1 MEYGIIPG
9 RPWFDSRGDRI
20 QAHGGSIIE
29 VDGRYYFYGE
39 NKENTV
45 PGSGVWHN
53 GVNCYSSKDLIN
65 WTFENTI
72 LKAADDERHPLH
84 PSRIMDRPHIIYNEK
99 NKEYVMWMK
108 LVGSDEEPRNWKH
121 QYMGIAIS
129 KTITG
134 EFKLI
139 DRIVPL
145 DMSSG
150 DFDLFVDEDKKAFLI
165 FGKVHTEIVI
175 ADLASD
181 YKNVTGHY
189 STHLHFIGPP
199 IAREAPAVFKRGR
212 WYYMI
217 TSGTTGYYPNRAL
230 AARAEQMHGPWYIT
244 GDPCIGDKAGNTFNS
259 QISSVFSVPQKDFY
273 LAVGDRWVPDLN
285 REHQKSSWNI
295 NTSIAQYVWLP
306 VTFEEDVPKIEWKSQ
321 WNPEI

>member
-39 NKENTV
+39 NKVNTV

-121 QYMGIAIS
+121 QYMGIATS
-129 KTITG
+129 KMITG

-150 DFDLFVDEDKKAFLI
+150 DFDLFVDE
-165 FGKVHTEIVI
+165 
-175 ADLASD
+175 
-181 YKNVTGHY
+181 
-189 STHLHFIGPP
+189 
-199 IAREAPAVFKRGR
+199 
-212 WYYMI
+212 
-217 TSGTTGYYPNRAL
+217 
-230 AARAEQMHGPWYIT
+230 
-244 GDPCIGDKAGNTFNS
+244 
-259 QISSVFSVPQKDFY
+259 
-273 LAVGDRWVPDLN
+273 
-285 REHQKSSWNI
+285 QKSISH
-295 NTSIAQYVWLP
+295 
-306 VTFEEDVPKIEWKSQ
+306 FWKGAHGDCDCRSGG
-321 WNPEI
+321 

>member
-39 NKENTV
+39 NKVNTV

-121 QYMGIAIS
+121 QYMGIATS
-129 KTITG
+129 KMITG

-175 ADLASD
+175 ADLADD

-230 AARAEQMHGPWYIT
+230 AARAEQMPGPWYIT
-244 GDPCIGDKAGNTFNS
+244 GAACIGAKAGNTFNS